1 MTTEAATPE
10 PRVFPFSRSNGAVIA
25 VACLCSGL
33 LFLARGSFLPYFFP
47 LYQGVSGL
55 DYAATAV
62 LLNVYLAGN
71 SMCSPFVGLLVDRL
85 SPLQV
90 MALAL
95 SINLVTLLVTLAV
108 PTFPLLA
115 ISVALLGGT
124 FTMARVAF
132 NKQMIGASSDG
143 TLRRS
148 VSIRAMLM
156 TAGSF
161 AGNVAGA
168 WFVAQGYKVGQVLF
182 VYAMFA
188 AAWLFSMVGSPSQPT
203 KKAQRNV
210 FWAGLP
216 AAISNRTFRTD
227 GLRLCVALL
236 PYGCWGTLIPKYVLD
251 HFADPLL
258 IPAMYACSTAAVV
271 SLTYVFNELI
281 SPCCDRRG
289 FQKSWWPYVAAGLFL
304 AGLVLIAAAPGR
316 VTLCLG
322 ALAFGLGEVV
332 FTPCMDEA
340 VKRNSTTDSSGT
352 YIGLLQ
358 FTEGGARLAGSAV
371 ALGLYGIFR
380 ASSPQW
386 AWIWTITFF
395 LCASAAAI
403 PFVHQTRNEKIP

>member
-1 MTTEAATPE
+1 L
-10 PRVFPFSRSNGAVIA
+10 
-25 VACLCSGL
+25 ACLCSGL

-62 LLNVYLAGN
+62 LLNFYLTGN
-71 SMCSPFVGLLVDRL
+71 SLCSPFVGLLVDRW

-90 MALAL
+90 VALAL
-95 SINLVTLLVTLAV
+95 GINLVTLLVTLSV

-132 NKQMIGASSDG
+132 NKQMIAASSDS

-168 WFVAQGYKVGQVLF
+168 WFVAHGYKVGQVLL
-182 VYAMFA
+182 VYSVFA
-188 AAWLFSMVGSPSQPT
+188 AAWLLSMAGSPSQPT
-203 KKAQRNV
+203 KKAPHNV

-216 AAISNRTFRTD
+216 AAISNRAFRTD
-227 GLRLCVALL
+227 ALRLCVALL
-236 PYGCWGTLIPKYVLD
+236 PYGCWGTIIPKYVLD
-251 HFADPLL
+251 RFADPLL

-271 SLTYVFNELI
+271 ALTYVFNEVV
-281 SPCCDRRG
+281 SPWCDRRR
-289 FQKSWWPYVAAGLFL
+289 FQKHWWPYVAAGLFL

-358 FTEGGARLAGSAV
+358 FTEGGARLVGSAV
-371 ALGLYGIFR
+371 SLGLYGIFR
-380 ASSPQW
+380 ASAPQW
-386 AWIWTITFF
+386 AWIWTIAVF
-395 LCASAAAI
+395 LCASTAAI
-403 PFVHQTRNEKIP
+403 PFLRQTHYKKTP